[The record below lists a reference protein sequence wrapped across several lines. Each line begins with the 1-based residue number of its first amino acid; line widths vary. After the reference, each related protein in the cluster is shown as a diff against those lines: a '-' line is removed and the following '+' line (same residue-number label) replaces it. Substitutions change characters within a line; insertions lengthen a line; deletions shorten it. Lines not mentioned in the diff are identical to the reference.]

1 MSFADKLKSLR
12 KEYHMTQEQIAK
24 QLNLNRSTISG
35 YETKDREPSYQ
46 TLAEIANF
54 FHVSIDYL
62 LDEDV
67 IIIDNSR
74 TLSSSDLEN
83 ELLKGCRKLSLE
95 SQKKLLEYMKLL
107 TMTETNSEK

>member
-67 IIIDNSR
+67 IIIDNSH
-74 TLSSSDLEN
+74 TLSSDLED
-83 ELLKGCRKLSLE
+83 ELLNGCRKLSVE

-107 TMTETNSEK
+107 TMKETKSEK

>member
-54 FHVSIDYL
+54 FHVSVDYL

-67 IIIDNSR
+67 IIIDNSHAF
-74 TLSSSDLEN
+74 SSGLED
-83 ELLKGCRKLSLE
+83 ELLKGYRKLSIE
-95 SQKKLLEYMKLL
+95 SQKKLLEYLKLL
-107 TMTETNSEK
+107 TMTETKSE

>member
-54 FHVSIDYL
+54 FHVSVDYL

-67 IIIDNSR
+67 IIIDNSH
-74 TLSSSDLEN
+74 TLSSDLED
-83 ELLKGCRKLSLE
+83 ELLNGYRKLSVE